1 MMCEEKN
8 SKEVHEALEK
18 TVEDMC
24 QEIEQL
30 QKENEQLQKEN
41 EQLRAEVAN
50 QQSLNNALKETI
62 VRNAMLNVGTMQIG
76 G

>member
-1 MMCEEKN
+1 MGNVMEEMQIKRE
-8 SKEVHEALEK
+8 EVAELG
-18 TVEDMC
+18 T
-24 QEIEQL
+24 EQL
-30 QKENEQLQKEN
+30 KAELDRLQKEN